1 MTRLL
6 FSAAVAL
13 VAWAGGTF
21 AQPADE
27 APEPRL
33 EPSLA
38 PAVEPG
44 ATPIPAATEVKSVLA
59 YALLPASVEGGVI
72 RASMVA
78 RMVDAV
84 VQTVAGKPD
93 IASAWRVFVDPKDR
107 VGIKVS
113 AAGAPVSSTHAEVVA
128 AVAAGLVASGVDAK
142 NIVIWDR
149 LGRDIELAGYEEL
162 AARYKVTSTDAEG
175 GYDDKAKLLA
185 AVMGKLIIGDVE
197 FGRKRGDQVSST
209 SHVSRVLGG
218 LDKVVHVPALA
229 DSMHSGVRGALAGI
243 VLDNLDNWRRLAR
256 PPHYGDPYLPEI
268 YADPRLGGKVVLTIL
283 DALRPQYAGGPFPGA
298 EFSVNYGAIFASRDP
313 VAIDAT
319 GMRLLDDFRKD
330 AKLPALS
337 KITRWLDSAEVLGLG
352 RADDAQIELVRTG
365 LEGEVRMEKSP

>member
-1 MTRLL
+1 MMRLL
-6 FSAAVAL
+6 FFAAIGL
-13 VAWAGGTF
+13 VAWADGAL
-21 AQPADE
+21 AQQADE

-128 AVAAGLVASGVDAK
+128 AVAAGLVAAGVDAK

-149 LGRDIELAGYEEL
+149 LGRDIELAGYEQL

-185 AVMGKLIIGDVE
+185 SVMGKLIIGDVE

-229 DSMHSGVRGALAGI
+229 DSMHSGVRGALAGM
-243 VLDNLDNWRRLAR
+243 VLDNIDNWRRLAR

-337 KITRWLDSAEVLGLG
+337 KITRWLDSAEALGLG

-365 LEGEVRMEKSP
+365 LEGEVRMETSP

>member
-6 FSAAVAL
+6 FFAAVGL

-21 AQPADE
+21 AQQADE

-38 PAVEPG
+38 PAVEPD
-44 ATPIPAATEVKSVLA
+44 ATPIPAAVEVKSVLA

-93 IASAWRVFVDPKDR
+93 IASAWRVFVEPKDR

-149 LGRDIELAGYEEL
+149 LGRDIELAGYEQL

-218 LDKVVHVPALA
+218 VDKVVHVPALA
-229 DSMHSGVRGALAGI
+229 DSMHSGVRGALAGM

-337 KITRWLDSAEVLGLG
+337 KITRWLDSAEALGLG
-352 RADDAQIELVRTG
+352 CADDAQIELVRTG
-365 LEGEVRMEKSP
+365 LEGEVRMETSP